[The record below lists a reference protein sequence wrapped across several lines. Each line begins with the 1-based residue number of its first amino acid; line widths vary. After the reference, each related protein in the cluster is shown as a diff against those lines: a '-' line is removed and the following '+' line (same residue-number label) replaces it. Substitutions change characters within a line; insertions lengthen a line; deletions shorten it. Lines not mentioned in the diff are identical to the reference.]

1 MLADNGNSTG
11 RVGAGSW
18 SLKGFDYQVDVSV
31 WLALD
36 LMVANRL
43 ASEMILEHVS
53 EEDVEAD
60 VQELEPGTVAETV
73 ALLAIA

>member
-1 MLADNGNSTG
+1 MADNGNSTG

-18 SLKGFDYQVDVSV
+18 SLKGFDCQVDVSV